1 MSEMDRELD
10 RLLTELRDEELPES
24 ALASVRSGV
33 RERMR
38 SGKRRRVWTAWLSL
52 AAAAAVT
59 WVAVAIPWRLA
70 TLPLSAPLAPE
81 VASVAL
87 ARASVPREEARLKPG
102 RSLKAAPPRA
112 ASLRYAAVGKVRRN
126 PDAPLPEPPREK
138 QTQFIRMMTDDPNVV
153 ILWALNSKGETR

>member
-1 MSEMDRELD
+1 MSDMDRELD
-10 RLLTELRDEELPES
+10 RLLTKLRDEELPES
-24 ALASVRSGV
+24 ALAFVRSGV

-52 AAAAAVT
+52 AAAAAVA
-59 WVAVAIPWRLA
+59 WAAVALPWKLA
-70 TLPLSAPLAPE
+70 TLPLSAPRAPE

-87 ARASVPREEARLKPG
+87 ARPSAPREEARPKPG

-112 ASLRYAAVGKVRRN
+112 ASLRYAAVRRN
-126 PDAPLPEPPREK
+126 PDAPLPEPPQEE

-153 ILWALNSKGETR
+153 ILWAMNSKGETR